1 MADCKL
7 TPQRRR
13 CDYEFTPQLIRKYDE
28 RGRTGQITL
37 SCDFYL
43 ALRQELMNTR
53 NQAMAETGLNYS
65 PVAPAISPVLPDDQS
80 ARRTPSGAPPTGCE
94 STVSPLW
101 S

>member
-37 SCDFYL
+37 SIHESLSTENTTD
-43 ALRQELMNTR
+43 LRFLFVPSSRADEH
-53 NQAMAETGLNYS
+53 
-65 PVAPAISPVLPDDQS
+65 PQS
-80 ARRTPSGAPPTGCE
+80 SDG
-94 STVSPLW
+94 
-101 S
+101 